1 MVSIRLEGVT
11 KTFGEVVAVD
21 DVTLEVED
29 GELFTLL
36 GPSGCGKT
44 TLLRVIAGFYHPDKG
59 RVYFDGQ
66 DVTELPPFKRDTGMV
81 FQNYAIWPHMKVFD
95 NVAFGLKVRKLPQA
109 EIKRRV
115 REILEAVR
123 LGGFEDRTPFQLSG
137 GQQQRVALAR
147 ALVINP
153 KVLLLDEPLSNLD
166 AKLRLEMRH
175 ELIRIQKQFGI
186 TTIYVTHDQEE
197 ALSISDRVAVINA
210 GRIMQVDTPRD
221 IYAEP
226 HNLFVADFIGSCT
239 FLPGTVVEAD
249 GNSVLMRTPWG
260 LELHGHCTRPDI
272 QLKRGEEVFC
282 AIRPEDFKVRPPD
295 GPYNVVPSKIA
306 SVVFTGR
313 YNHVYADVGGSQLAE
328 AELDAEAR
336 LKMGEELQL
345 HVLHKDTII
354 LPARDDPFAPRI
366 RERIAGAAAAD

>member
-1 MVSIRLEGVT
+1 
-11 KTFGEVVAVD
+11 
-21 DVTLEVED
+21 
-29 GELFTLL
+29 
-36 GPSGCGKT
+36 
-44 TLLRVIAGFYHPDKG
+44 
-59 RVYFDGQ
+59 
-66 DVTELPPFKRDTGMV
+66 
-81 FQNYAIWPHMKVFD
+81 
-95 NVAFGLKVRKLPQA
+95 
-109 EIKRRV
+109 
-115 REILEAVR
+115 VR

-175 ELIRIQKQFGI
+175 ELIRIQKEFGI
-186 TTIYVTHDQEE
+186 TTVYVTHDQEE

-226 HNLFVADFIGSCT
+226 YNLFVADFIGSCT

-249 GNSVLMRTPWG
+249 ASSVLMRTPWK
-260 LELHGHCTRPDI
+260 LELRGRCPRPDAV
-272 QLKRGEEVFC
+272 LKRGEEVFC
-282 AIRPEDFKVRPPD
+282 AIRPEDFKVQPPD

-328 AELDAEAR
+328 AELDAEAH
-336 LKMGEELQL
+336 LKVGEELRL

-354 LPARDDPFAPRI
+354 LPAKDDPFAPRI